1 MPIDIIEEPKLAAV
15 ASVHLPNVTDLEF
28 EASLTELR
36 ELAKTLGY
44 KVVRTFAQ
52 NRNTFD
58 TTGYLGIGK
67 RHEIRAFVGGELQT
81 DEDAEEPAGGRI
93 VPHQV
98 GVEPAGEIEA
108 PAIEVLFVD
117 HEISPSQA

>member
-1 MPIDIIEEPKLAAV
+1 MPIDLIEAPRLAAV

-52 NRNTFD
+52 NRNAFD
-58 TTGYLGIGK
+58 VAGYLGIGK
-67 RHEIRAFVGGELQT
+67 RHEIRAFVDG
-81 DEDAEEPAGGRI
+81 
-93 VPHQV
+93 
-98 GVEPAGEIEA
+98 
-108 PAIEVLFVD
+108 
-117 HEISPSQA
+117 